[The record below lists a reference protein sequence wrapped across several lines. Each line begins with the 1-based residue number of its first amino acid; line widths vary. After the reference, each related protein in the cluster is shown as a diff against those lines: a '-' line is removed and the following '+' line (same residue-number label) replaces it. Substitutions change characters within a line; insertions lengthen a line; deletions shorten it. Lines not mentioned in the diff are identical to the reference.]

1 MIFLELFTMAPIV
14 KSANFEGAYLG
25 RYASDRETVNAIRC
39 GSMSSVFRD
48 FNLTSEFLDLSYRI
62 LVDPRNDS

>member
-1 MIFLELFTMAPIV
+1 MIFRESFTIARIV

-39 GSMSSVFRD
+39 GSMNSIFRD
-48 FNLTSEFLDLSYRI
+48 FNLCFEIFDLST
-62 LVDPRNDS
+62 LHWQVSPAEE